1 LSSASVGILTERG
14 FLYDSS
20 MMADDFT
27 PYRARAG
34 DRVDDELFVPGQ
46 ATPLIEMPVAWEL
59 DDYPYFTFTNRP
71 LFGGMH
77 GTEHVFTCWRDEF
90 DYCHRHVADGVFTL
104 TMHPQVI
111 GRGPRIEMLSR
122 LIDHMQAQPGVR
134 FSTME
139 AEARHQNDRL
149 PAPL

>member
-1 LSSASVGILTERG
+1 
-14 FLYDSS
+14 
-20 MMADDFT
+20 
-27 PYRARAG
+27 
-34 DRVDDELFVPGQ
+34 
-46 ATPLIEMPVAWEL
+46 MPVAWEL

-77 GTEHVFTCWRDEF
+77 ATDHVLCLWRDEF

-111 GRGPRIEMLSR
+111 GRGPRILMLSR

-134 FSTME
+134 FSTLE
-139 AEARHQNDRL
+139 AEARRRNDRL